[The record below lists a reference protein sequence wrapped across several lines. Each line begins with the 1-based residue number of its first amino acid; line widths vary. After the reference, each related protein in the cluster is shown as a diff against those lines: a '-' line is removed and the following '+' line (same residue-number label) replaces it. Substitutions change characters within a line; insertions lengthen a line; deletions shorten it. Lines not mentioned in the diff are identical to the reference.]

1 MSLNALREK
10 ANIRLYESKDKVMKY
25 LNVVGALVTL
35 IAISSLIGY
44 HGFFV
49 TEQTEFWLMTAI
61 RASFSFYIVGYII
74 RFIYDFSPI
83 EYLKRNWL
91 EGILMLLI
99 VFDVIF
105 SLFGSPLIKMI
116 GDIFGFNKLEGFYI
130 LFVQAYFVIII
141 GIEIGKA
148 SLGLPILKFNPST
161 LMLMS
166 FVLLILIGT
175 SLLMLPTMT
184 AEGISMPFMDALF
197 TSISASCVTGLIVVD
212 TATYFSLKGQFIIM
226 LLIQLGGLNII
237 SFATIFTIVSGK
249 SLGIKHQSMLQQN
262 LSTESLFS
270 GKGLLKRIFLFS
282 LAIEILGSLI
292 IFLVWN
298 PAIDFGS
305 GMEKIFFSVFH
316 SVSAFNNAGFSLFT
330 NGLYENMVSNSFGIH
345 AVIAVLIIFGGL
357 GFPVLN
363 DILSGGRNEHQ
374 KRFSWKRYSVNTKLV
389 LYTTASLI
397 VLGTLV
403 FFFAEYNNALSGMTF
418 MEKLMHS
425 IFQSVTART
434 AGFNTVDFGSLTPG
448 VIIFF
453 TLLMYIGASPGS
465 TGGGMKTST
474 FALLMLSANST
485 IRGKRNVEVW
495 KKTINFEQINKAFS
509 IFLFSAGAVFLG
521 VFILM
526 ITEPHLDPLDLI
538 FEEISAFATV
548 GLTTGI
554 TTELSTAGRWVIMLS
569 MFIGRLGT
577 LTLAFSLSRKVKSID
592 YKYSSTHITVG

>member
-1 MSLNALREK
+1 
-10 ANIRLYESKDKVMKY
+10 
-25 LNVVGALVTL
+25 
-35 IAISSLIGY
+35 
-44 HGFFV
+44 
-49 TEQTEFWLMTAI
+49 
-61 RASFSFYIVGYII
+61 
-74 RFIYDFSPI
+74 
-83 EYLKRNWL
+83 
-91 EGILMLLI
+91 
-99 VFDVIF
+99 
-105 SLFGSPLIKMI
+105 
-116 GDIFGFNKLEGFYI
+116 
-130 LFVQAYFVIII
+130 
-141 GIEIGKA
+141 
-148 SLGLPILKFNPST
+148 
-161 LMLMS
+161 
-166 FVLLILIGT
+166 
-175 SLLMLPTMT
+175 
-184 AEGISMPFMDALF
+184 
-197 TSISASCVTGLIVVD
+197 
-212 TATYFSLKGQFIIM
+212 
-226 LLIQLGGLNII
+226 
-237 SFATIFTIVSGK
+237 
-249 SLGIKHQSMLQQN
+249 
-262 LSTESLFS
+262 
-270 GKGLLKRIFLFS
+270 
-282 LAIEILGSLI
+282 
-292 IFLVWN
+292 
-298 PAIDFGS
+298 
-305 GMEKIFFSVFH
+305 
-316 SVSAFNNAGFSLFT
+316 
-330 NGLYENMVSNSFGIH
+330 
-345 AVIAVLIIFGGL
+345 
-357 GFPVLN
+357 
-363 DILSGGRNEHQ
+363 
-374 KRFSWKRYSVNTKLV
+374 
-389 LYTTASLI
+389 
-397 VLGTLV
+397 LV